1 MKYSVTWSEALL
13 FWEDVEASSPEEAKE
28 LALQQVYGKE
38 MGDRSG
44 DDIFQSA
51 SDSEV
56 STVDVEE
63 VECCPCC
70 QGRDLCETYFGKKCE
85 EDER

>member
-1 MKYSVTWSEALL
+1 MSKYLATWTECIIFHA
-13 FWEDVEASSPEEAKE
+13 EVEASSPEEAKE

-38 MGDRSG
+38 LGDRSG
-44 DDIFQSA
+44 NDVFLSA

-63 VECCPCC
+63 VESD
-70 QGRDLCETYFGKKCE
+70 G
-85 EDER
+85 

>member
-1 MKYSVTWSEALL
+1 MKYSVTWSETLL
-13 FWEDVEASSPEEAKE
+13 FWEDVEASSPEKAKE

-38 MGDRSG
+38 IGDRSG
-44 DDIFQSA
+44 NDVFLSA

-63 VECCPCC
+63 V
-70 QGRDLCETYFGKKCE
+70 K
-85 EDER
+85 

>member
-38 MGDRSG
+38 IGDRSG
-44 DDIFQSA
+44 NDVFLSA

-63 VECCPCC
+63 V
-70 QGRDLCETYFGKKCE
+70 K
-85 EDER
+85 

>member
-1 MKYSVTWSEALL
+1 MKYSVTWSETLL

-38 MGDRSG
+38 IGDRSG
-44 DDIFQSA
+44 NDVFLSA

-63 VECCPCC
+63 VE
-70 QGRDLCETYFGKKCE
+70 R
-85 EDER
+85 